1 MIISRML
8 EGFFYS
14 IQFKKKRQQQLPKQN
29 EKRTQQNL
37 TSAFNDL
44 L

>member
-1 MIISRML
+1 MTISRML
-8 EGFFYS
+8 EGFYS
-14 IQFKKKRQQQLPKQN
+14 IQFKKKKQQQLPKQN
-29 EKRTQQNL
+29 EKTQQNL